1 MPVAAATLTFKGSNR
16 SRSHIRIRLICH
28 SLLIKIAARPAAA
41 AAAGAAAAT
50 LIGSSNCAIISEI
63 VQDDLLL
70 L

>member
-1 MPVAAATLTFKGSNR
+1 MPVAGATLTFKGSNR
-16 SRSHIRIRLICH
+16 NRIRLICH

-41 AAAGAAAAT
+41 AAA

>member
-1 MPVAAATLTFKGSNR
+1 MPVAGATLTFKGSNL
-16 SRSHIRIRLICH
+16 SRIRIRLICH

-41 AAAGAAAAT
+41 AA

>member
-16 SRSHIRIRLICH
+16 SRSRIRLICH

-41 AAAGAAAAT
+41 VAAGAAAA

>member
-16 SRSHIRIRLICH
+16 SRIGIRIHLICH

-41 AAAGAAAAT
+41 AA

>member
-1 MPVAAATLTFKGSNR
+1 MPVAGATLTFKGS
-16 SRSHIRIRLICH
+16 SRIRIRLICH

-41 AAAGAAAAT
+41 AGAAAAAA
-50 LIGSSNCAIISEI
+50 LIGSLNCAIISEI

>member
-41 AAAGAAAAT
+41 AAA

>member
-1 MPVAAATLTFKGSNR
+1 MPVAGATLTFKGSNR
-16 SRSHIRIRLICH
+16 SRSRIRLICH

-41 AAAGAAAAT
+41 VAGAAA

>member
-1 MPVAAATLTFKGSNR
+1 MPVAGATLTFKGS
-16 SRSHIRIRLICH
+16 SRIRLICH

-41 AAAGAAAAT
+41 AAA
-50 LIGSSNCAIISEI
+50 LIGSTNCAIISEI

>member
-1 MPVAAATLTFKGSNR
+1 MPVAGATLTFKGSNL
-16 SRSHIRIRLICH
+16 SRIRIRLICH

-41 AAAGAAAAT
+41 AAAAAA

>member
-1 MPVAAATLTFKGSNR
+1 MPVAAATLTFKGS
-16 SRSHIRIRLICH
+16 SRIRLICH

-41 AAAGAAAAT
+41 AGAAAAAA

-63 VQDDLLL
+63 VQDVLLL

>member
-1 MPVAAATLTFKGSNR
+1 MPVAAATLTFKGS
-16 SRSHIRIRLICH
+16 SRIRLICH

-41 AAAGAAAAT
+41 AAA

>member
-1 MPVAAATLTFKGSNR
+1 MPVAGATLTFKGSNR

-41 AAAGAAAAT
+41 AGAAAAAA